1 MEDKLAT
8 LFNFPDFITVP
19 PSENHS
25 ADTPGRRVSLNYTLR
40 GVILDQH
47 LTYFSQWENYTN
59 PYKRRLVWF
68 KSDFS
73 TSKPEITIIEEGEVL
88 TISRDRGKVGV
99 ITVYVRD
106 DVPEAIEK
114 VLPPEYLQ
122 V

>member
-1 MEDKLAT
+1 MEDKTAE
-8 LFNFPDFITVP
+8 LFKFPDFLIVP
-19 PSENHS
+19 STGNQN
-25 ADTPGRRVSLNYTLR
+25 TNTLGRRVSLNYILR
-40 GVILDQH
+40 GVIVDQH

-59 PYKRRLVWF
+59 PYKRNLVWF

-73 TSKPEITIIEEGEVL
+73 TPIPEIVTVEEGEVL

-106 DVPEAIEK
+106 DVPEVIEK
-114 VLPPEYLQ
+114 VSPPDYLR